1 MSDPKSVESV
11 VAAAGTPLGRFDPTR
26 LGPYTVLRR
35 LGAGGMGV
43 VYLARSTP
51 GRLVAIK
58 VIRSD
63 VASNPAFRAR
73 FRREAATAR
82 RIARFCTAEV
92 LDADPDA
99 EQPYLVTEYV
109 DGPTLAA
116 VVASDGP
123 LPSANLER
131 LAVGV
136 AAALTAIHRA
146 GVVHQDLKPANV
158 LMSQFGPR
166 VIDFGIARSVD
177 AATRVRQDLRGLGT
191 PAFMAPEQVRG
202 GVISAAADI
211 FAWGGAVAF
220 AGTGRCAFGEGS
232 TESVLYRVTR
242 EEPRLEG
249 LDPALRPLVVRAL
262 SKEAADR
269 PSATELLWSMI
280 GSPPAEQ
287 QAAVTEVMHGW
298 APLRTEPTTRPPT
311 RTSGRVDATGR
322 RIAAP
327 GPTARPIVTKR
338 TGSIEPPNGPV
349 ADPAGT
355 NGPTGTNGPADTNG
369 PATPARQVV
378 SAPAAGPPATGP
390 PATSRPAE
398 RVQSEPPG
406 RRIRHLT
413 SSLPAVIV
421 VLVVLVTALAG
432 FVGLSL
438 TGAEKTAASFTR
450 EPVFEPGPN
459 PFLPPVGKD
468 MADVQPPPKVGHTYP
483 ANTPGLYGGTP
494 SHSSCDIGKMAELLR
509 RNPDRATAWSGV
521 LGVRPQDAPSHLR
534 TLTPVILRTDTYV
547 TNYRYAGN
555 RAVAISSVLQAGTA
569 VLVDRYGR
577 PATKCNC
584 GNPLTA
590 PSAHSNPTFVGP
602 AWPAFSPTMVTIIE
616 GSPSPLVSFTLVD
629 PSTNRPFVRPGST
642 DGGNDQPYTPPPS
655 TTNPPSSGGSPSTEP
670 PSGTP
675 SGGGSSAGMPS
686 TQPAPS
692 GTPSGGGSSYG
703 GTPSGG
709 GAS

>member
-1 MSDPKSVESV
+1 
-11 VAAAGTPLGRFDPTR
+11 
-26 LGPYTVLRR
+26 
-35 LGAGGMGV
+35 
-43 VYLARSTP
+43 
-51 GRLVAIK
+51 
-58 VIRSD
+58 
-63 VASNPAFRAR
+63 
-73 FRREAATAR
+73 
-82 RIARFCTAEV
+82 
-92 LDADPDA
+92 
-99 EQPYLVTEYV
+99 
-109 DGPTLAA
+109 
-116 VVASDGP
+116 
-123 LPSANLER
+123 
-131 LAVGV
+131 
-136 AAALTAIHRA
+136 
-146 GVVHQDLKPANV
+146 
-158 LMSQFGPR
+158 
-166 VIDFGIARSVD
+166 
-177 AATRVRQDLRGLGT
+177 
-191 PAFMAPEQVRG
+191 
-202 GVISAAADI
+202 
-211 FAWGGAVAF
+211 
-220 AGTGRCAFGEGS
+220 
-232 TESVLYRVTR
+232 
-242 EEPRLEG
+242 
-249 LDPALRPLVVRAL
+249 
-262 SKEAADR
+262 
-269 PSATELLWSMI
+269 MI

-298 APLRTEPTTRPPT
+298 APLRTEPTTRPST

-338 TGSIEPPNGPV
+338 TGSVEPPSGAV

-355 NGPTGTNGPADTNG
+355 GG

-378 SAPAAGPPATGP
+378 STPAAGPPA
-390 PATSRPAE
+390 E
-398 RVQSEPPG
+398 RVQSKPLG

-413 SSLPAVIV
+413 FSLPAVIA
-421 VLVVLVTALAG
+421 VLVVLAAALAG

-459 PFLPPVGKD
+459 PFLPPVGTD
-468 MADVQPPPKVGHTYP
+468 TADVQPPPTVGHTYP

-494 SHSSCDIGKMAELLR
+494 SHPSCDIGKMAELLR

-547 TNYRYAGN
+547 TNHRYAGN

-590 PSAHSNPTFVGP
+590 PSAHSNPTFAGP
-602 AWPAFSPTMVTIIE
+602 TWPAFSPTMVTIIE
-616 GSPSPLVSFTLVD
+616 GSPGPLVSFTLVD

-670 PSGTP
+670 PSTEPPSGTP
-675 SGGGSSAGMPS
+675 SGGGSSAGSPS
-686 TQPAPS
+686 TEPSPS
-692 GTPSGGGSSYG
+692 GTPS
-703 GTPSGG
+703 
-709 GAS
+709 